1 MNLLLNVDWGF
12 TMALVLTGLVVVFVA
27 LILLI
32 LIIYLFGK
40 IMDSLQHRSD
50 APQKEEK
57 KPVTK
62 SAPKPQVVE
71 VAAEG
76 LSDEVIAAIT
86 GAISAI
92 LAEEGDGKS
101 YVVRSIKRVRKNRHA
116 WGRAGVE
123 EYVRPF

>member
-12 TMALVLTGLVVVFVA
+12 TMAVVLTGMVVVFVA
-27 LILLI
+27 LILLV
-32 LIIYLFGK
+32 LIIFLFGK
-40 IMDSLQHRSD
+40 IMDGLQHRGGT
-50 APQKEEK
+50 PKKEEK

>member
-27 LILLI
+27 LILLV

-62 SAPKPQVVE
+62 SAPKP
-71 VAAEG
+71 
-76 LSDEVIAAIT
+76 
-86 GAISAI
+86 
-92 LAEEGDGKS
+92 
-101 YVVRSIKRVRKNRHA
+101 R
-116 WGRAGVE
+116 
-123 EYVRPF
+123 

>member
-1 MNLLLNVDWGF
+1 MNLILDVDWGF
-12 TMALVLTGLVVVFVA
+12 TMAVVLTGMVVVFVA
-27 LILLI
+27 LILLV

-40 IMDSLQHRSD
+40 LMDSLLHREVPKAEKPPKP
-50 APQKEEK
+50 AP
-57 KPVTK
+57 V
-62 SAPKPQVVE
+62 PKPQVVE
-71 VAAEG
+71 VASQG

-116 WGRAGVE
+116 WGKAGIE
-123 EYVRPF
+123 ESTRPF